1 MTSYNYL
8 LNNGVPHCLN
18 SCAFS
23 PFCLQAA
30 LPVYYHLCKKQS
42 LTKNWPPDSC
52 TCIYNYCKPVREYTM
67 FCKLIRCNIMLP
79 DQLFHKP
86 TRLALVWPHFSLC
99 LRFCLCTEGVLL
111 LYWTHSVCQ
120 MCIQDCCSTH
130 FVSSSTKMYHSFLNI
145 GKMWVARG

>member
-1 MTSYNYL
+1 MACLTVSIAVLSL
-8 LNNGVPHCLN
+8 LSACKQHYQYTTTYVRSNH
-18 SCAFS
+18 
-23 PFCLQAA
+23 
-30 LPVYYHLCKKQS
+30 LP
-42 LTKNWPPDSC
+42 KNWPPDSC
-52 TCIYNYCKPVREYTM
+52 TRIYNYCKPVREYTM

-99 LRFCLCTEGVLL
+99 LRFCLCTEEVLL

-130 FVSSSTKMYHSFLNI
+130 FAFSSTKMYHSFLNI
-145 GKMWVARG
+145 GKMWVARGWVEG